1 MAKFAVVKIAGHQYK
16 VAEGEE
22 IEVPKIE
29 GEKGAAINLEEVL
42 LVVDGEKVKIGE
54 PQVKGAKIQ
63 AEIVDQK
70 KGEKIRVA
78 KYKAKT
84 GYRRVRGF
92 RPVLTT
98 LKIKT
103 ISA

>member
-1 MAKFAVVKIAGHQYK
+1 MAKFAVVKIGGHQYK
-16 VAEGEE
+16 VGEGGE

-29 GEKGAAINLEEVL
+29 GEKGKALNLEEVL
-42 LVVDGEKVKIGE
+42 LVADGERVEVGQ
-54 PQVKGAKIQ
+54 PQVKGARIQ
-63 AEIVDQK
+63 AEIVEQK
-70 KGEKIRVA
+70 RGEKIRVA

-92 RPVLTT
+92 RPLITI
-98 LKIKT
+98 LKIKK

>member
-1 MAKFAVVKIAGHQYK
+1 MAKFAVVKIGGHQYK

-29 GEKGAAINLEEVL
+29 GEKGTTLNLEEVL
-42 LVVDGEKVKIGE
+42 LIGDGEKVKVGQ
-54 PQVKGAKIQ
+54 PQVKGVKVE
-63 AEIVDQK
+63 AEIVEQK

-92 RPVLTT
+92 RPLLTT